1 MEKVMIFE
9 KLQSILSIQF
19 NVDKNDISFDTD
31 FFKDLNA
38 DSLDII
44 DLVST
49 ISGEFDLDFDENKI
63 SNFKTVGDVVKYIEE
78 NTEN

>member
-1 MEKVMIFE
+1 MIFE
-9 KLQSILSIQF
+9 KLQSILSVQF
-19 NVDKNDISFDTD
+19 NVDKSNISLDTD

>member
-1 MEKVMIFE
+1 MIFE
-9 KLQSILSIQF
+9 KLKSILSVQF

>member
-9 KLQSILSIQF
+9 KLQSILSVQF

>member
-1 MEKVMIFE
+1 MEKIMIFE
-9 KLQSILSIQF
+9 KLQSILSVQF
-19 NVDKNDISFDTD
+19 NVDKNNISLDTD

-78 NTEN
+78 NTES

>member
-9 KLQSILSIQF
+9 KLQSILSVQF

-31 FFKDLNA
+31 LFKDLNA

>member
-1 MEKVMIFE
+1 MIFE
-9 KLQSILSIQF
+9 KLQSILSVQF
-19 NVDKNDISFDTD
+19 NVDKNNISFDTD

-49 ISGEFDLDFDENKI
+49 ISGEFDLDFDESKI
-63 SNFKTVGDVVKYIEE
+63 SSFKTVGDVVKYIEE

>member
-1 MEKVMIFE
+1 MIFE
-9 KLQSILSIQF
+9 KLQSILSDQF
-19 NVDKNDISFDTD
+19 NVDKSNINFDTD

>member
-1 MEKVMIFE
+1 MIFE
-9 KLQSILSIQF
+9 KLRSILSDQF
-19 NVDKNDISFDTD
+19 NIEENNINYDTD

-49 ISGEFDLDFDENKI
+49 ISGEFDLEIDENKI
-63 SNFKTVGDVVKYIEE
+63 ENFKTVGDIVKYIE
-78 NTEN
+78 NNIKN

>member
-1 MEKVMIFE
+1 MVFE
-9 KLQSILSIQF
+9 RLRSILSDQF
-19 NVDKNDISFDTD
+19 NIDEDSINYDTD

-49 ISGEFDLDFDENKI
+49 ISGEFGMEIDDAKI
-63 SNFKTVGDVVKYIEE
+63 EGFKTVGDVVDYVE
-78 NTEN
+78 NRLKN

>member
-9 KLQSILSIQF
+9 KLQSILSDQF
-19 NVDKNDISFDTD
+19 NVDKSNINFDTD

>member
-9 KLQSILSIQF
+9 KLQSILSVQF

-31 FFKDLNA
+31 LFKDLNA

-44 DLVST
+44 DLIST

-63 SNFKTVGDVVKYIEE
+63 SSFKTVGDVVKYIEE
-78 NTEN
+78 NTEY

>member
-1 MEKVMIFE
+1 MIFE